1 MQNQRRTKTRAC
13 HEKRNRRASDL
24 LPLATRQIGFR
35 KTHCFHALEACNH
48 TENPTQQRN
57 CQRTNRQPTPD
68 KQPTNT
74 SPFAVSGNKRRARQQ
89 KNNNQNIVFHCRTT
103 ASHHH
108 FLNLF
113 FLRSFFFHFLAV
125 RAFLRTGGFSPSLDS
140 SSSSFSDDASSCTWF
155 PAKRRL
161 RRGRTAR
168 GAAAGRRA
176 VDFPRRDRAFPVGRG
191 LGLAFAL
198 GLGLGLG
205 FPRTRPTLLSR
216 NGASHVSLRFPGLA
230 STSSPAAVS
239 EYSSSSL
246 PSNRMFSSSSAGG
259 LFGDGP
265 HTLSTDA
272 GNWPTLYVISCRYH
286 LSAPARPTRPSSTGQ
301 K

>member
-1 MQNQRRTKTRAC
+1 MQPHRKPNTTTQ
-13 HEKRNRRASDL
+13 
-24 LPLATRQIGFR
+24 LPT
-35 KTHCFHALEACNH
+35 
-48 TENPTQQRN
+48 
-57 CQRTNRQPTPD
+57 D
-68 KQPTNT
+68 KQTTN
-74 SPFAVSGNKRRARQQ
+74 ARQTA
-89 KNNNQNIVFHCRTT
+89 NQHQPFCCFRQQTSSPTAKKQQPKHSLSLPNDSQPPPLPQLVFFT
-103 ASHHH
+103 
-108 FLNLF
+108 F
-113 FLRSFFFHFLAV
+113 FFFFHFLAV

-161 RRGRTAR
+161 RRGRTVR

-176 VDFPRRDRAFPVGRG
+176 VECARRDRAFPVGWG
-191 LGLAFAL
+191 LGLAFA
-198 GLGLGLG
+198 LGLGLG